1 MLPLRDS
8 QPSRRI
14 PFITIILIIF
24 NVVVFIYQQRLD
36 IPSYYDFLDRY
47 AFTPADFLEAIRAG
61 KFYFPLIT
69 SMFLH
74 GGTAHLLGNMWM
86 LWIFGDNVEDYLRP
100 VKYILFYLAT
110 GIIAI
115 LAHTL
120 ADFNSDIPTLGA
132 SGAIAGVMGAYL
144 ILYPHARVMTL
155 VTIVPYF
162 VTIPA
167 PIYLVIWFIIQLIS
181 GFTRGSSGI
190 AWWAHVAGFL
200 GGLIICIG
208 GRNRRK
214 RQGQASN

>member
-8 QPSRRI
+8 QPSHKI
-14 PFITIILIIF
+14 PIVTISLIVF
-24 NVVVFIYQQRLD
+24 NVVIFVYQQSLTSLRL
-36 IPSYYDFLDRY
+36 YEFLCRY
-47 AFTPADFLEAIRAG
+47 AFTPIGLREAIHAG
-61 KFYFPLIT
+61 KFYYPLIT

-74 GGTAHLLGNMWM
+74 GGLSHLIGNMWV

-100 VKYILFYLAT
+100 IKFILFYIAT

-120 ADFNSDIPTLGA
+120 AYPNSAVPTLGA

-144 ILYPHARVMTL
+144 ILYPRAKVLTL
-155 VTIVPYF
+155 IPLMPFF

-167 PIYLVIWFIIQLIS
+167 PIYLVIWFIIQLVS
-181 GFTRGSSGI
+181 GFVRGSSGI

-200 GGLIICIG
+200 GGLVICVG

-214 RQGQASN
+214 RQKQAAN

>member
-8 QPSRRI
+8 QPSHRI
-14 PFITIILIIF
+14 PVITVALIIF
-24 NVVVFIYQQRLD
+24 NVAVFIYQQTLD
-36 IPSYYDFLDRY
+36 PLHLYEFLQRY
-47 AFTPADFLEAIRAG
+47 AFTPLGFREAIKAG
-61 KFYFPLIT
+61 EFYYPLIT

-74 GGTAHLLGNMWM
+74 GGYSHLIGNMWV

-100 VKYILFYLAT
+100 IRFFLFYIVT

-120 ADFNSDIPTLGA
+120 AYINSNVPTLGA

-144 ILYPHARVMTL
+144 ILYPRARVMTL
-155 VTIVPYF
+155 IPIIPYF

-167 PIYLVIWFIIQLIS
+167 PIYLVIWFIIQLVS

-200 GGLIICIG
+200 GGLFICIG
-208 GRNRRK
+208 GRNRRERRK
-214 RQGQASN
+214 QSSN

>member
-1 MLPLRDS
+1 MIPLRDS

-14 PFITIILIIF
+14 PIVTVAFIVF
-24 NVVVFIYQQRLD
+24 NLAVFIYQQRLD
-36 IPSYYDFLDRY
+36 LLSYYQFLDRY
-47 AFTPADFLEAIRAG
+47 AFTPAGFRAAIHTG
-61 KFYFPLIT
+61 KFYYPLIT

-74 GGTAHLLGNMWM
+74 GGISHIIGNMWV

-100 VKYILFYLAT
+100 IKFIFFYLAT

-120 ADFNSDIPTLGA
+120 AYSNSDVPTLGA

-144 ILYPHARVMTL
+144 ILYPRARVTTL
-155 VTIVPYF
+155 IPIMPF
-162 VTIPA
+162 FITIPA
-167 PIYLVIWFIIQLIS
+167 PIYLVVWFIIQLVS

-200 GGLIICIG
+200 GGLLICLR
-208 GRNRRK
+208 GRNRRARK
-214 RQGQASN
+214 P

>member
-1 MLPLRDS
+1 
-8 QPSRRI
+8 
-14 PFITIILIIF
+14 
-24 NVVVFIYQQRLD
+24 
-36 IPSYYDFLDRY
+36 
-47 AFTPADFLEAIRAG
+47 
-61 KFYFPLIT
+61 
-69 SMFLH
+69 MFLH
-74 GGTAHLLGNMWM
+74 GRNWAHLPRQHCGCSGFSATTWN
-86 LWIFGDNVEDYLRP
+86 DYLRP
-100 VKYILFYLAT
+100 AQIHFVLPRNR
-110 GIIAI
+110 GSSRI

-155 VTIVPYF
+155 VPIVPYF

-167 PIYLVIWFIIQLIS
+167 PIYLVIWFVIQLIS
-181 GFTRGSSGI
+181 GFTRRVQAVS

-214 RQGQASN
+214 RQEQASN